1 MNFVIETGGTN
12 VVGIIVAFPKP
23 EDSRAIRSLLSRNG
37 FNVVAN
43 CTTGASAINRADDI
57 GEGIIITGYK
67 LPDMLYSDIV
77 DNVGSSFEVIL
88 LASKNRLMEDNT
100 GVATLEMPLKVRDLI
115 NSVEMMENQILSKRH
130 KTKRKPGTRSPE
142 DQAII
147 NQAKEALI
155 TIQNLTEEQ
164 AHRYLQKNAMDS
176 GCTMVEVAKMVSVM
190 LYRD

>member
-23 EDSRAIRSLLSRNG
+23 EDSRAIRSVLSRNG

-77 DNVGSSFEVIL
+77 DNVGDNFEVIL
-88 LASKNRLMEDNT
+88 LASKSRLMEDNT

-147 NQAKEALI
+147 NQAKEALM
-155 TIQNLTEEQ
+155 TVQNLTEEQ

>member
-77 DNVGSSFEVIL
+77 DNVGDNFEVIL
-88 LASKNRLMEDNT
+88 LASKSRLMEDNT

-115 NSVEMMENQILSKRH
+115 NSVEMMENQILAKRH
-130 KTKRKPGTRSPE
+130 KKKSKPGARSPK

-147 NQAKEALI
+147 NQAKEALM
-155 TIQNLTEEQ
+155 TVQNLTEEQ

>member
-77 DNVGSSFEVIL
+77 DNVGDNFEVIL
-88 LASKNRLMEDNT
+88 LASKSRLMEDNT

-115 NSVEMMENQILSKRH
+115 NSVEMMENQILAKRH
-130 KTKRKPGTRSPE
+130 KKKAKPGARSPK

-147 NQAKEALI
+147 NQAKEALM
-155 TIQNLTEEQ
+155 TVQNLTEEQ

>member
-77 DNVGSSFEVIL
+77 DNVGDNFEVIL
-88 LASKNRLMEDNT
+88 LASKSRLMEDNT

-147 NQAKEALI
+147 NQAKEALM
-155 TIQNLTEEQ
+155 TVQNLTEEQ

-176 GCTMVEVAKMVSVM
+176 GCTRVEVAKMVSVM

>member
-77 DNVGSSFEVIL
+77 DNVGDNFEVIL
-88 LASKNRLMEDNT
+88 LASKSRLMEDNT

-115 NSVEMMENQILSKRH
+115 NSVEMMENQILAKRY
-130 KTKRKPGTRSPE
+130 KKKGKPGARSPK

-147 NQAKEALI
+147 NQAKEALM
-155 TIQNLTEEQ
+155 TVQNLTEEQ

>member
-77 DNVGSSFEVIL
+77 DNVGDNFEVIL
-88 LASKNRLMEDNT
+88 LASKSRLMEDNT

-147 NQAKEALI
+147 NQAKEALM
-155 TIQNLTEEQ
+155 TVQNLTEEQ

>member
-37 FNVVAN
+37 FKVVAN

-130 KTKRKPGTRSPE
+130 KTKHKPGTRSPE

-147 NQAKEALI
+147 NQAKEALM
-155 TIQNLTEEQ
+155 TVQNLTEEQ

>member
-77 DNVGSSFEVIL
+77 DNVGDNFEVIL
-88 LASKNRLMEDNT
+88 LASKSRLMEDNT

-115 NSVEMMENQILSKRH
+115 NSVEMMENQILAKRH
-130 KTKRKPGTRSPE
+130 KKIGKPGARSPK

-155 TIQNLTEEQ
+155 TVQNLTEEQ

-176 GCTMVEVAKMVSVM
+176 GCTMVGVAKMVSVM

>member
-1 MNFVIETGGTN
+1 MN

-43 CTTGASAINRADDI
+43 CTTGASALNRADDI

-147 NQAKEALI
+147 NQAKEALM
-155 TIQNLTEEQ
+155 TVQNLTEEQ

>member
-77 DNVGSSFEVIL
+77 DNVGDNFEVIL
-88 LASKNRLMEDNT
+88 LASKSRLMEDNT

-115 NSVEMMENQILSKRH
+115 NSVEMMENQILAKRH
-130 KTKRKPGTRSPE
+130 KKKGKPGARSPK

-147 NQAKEALI
+147 NQAKEALM
-155 TIQNLTEEQ
+155 TVQNLTEEQ

>member
-77 DNVGSSFEVIL
+77 DNVGDNFEVIL
-88 LASKNRLMEDNT
+88 LASKSRLMEDNT

-115 NSVEMMENQILSKRH
+115 NSVEMMENQILAKRH
-130 KTKRKPGTRSPE
+130 KKKGKPGARSPK

-147 NQAKEALI
+147 NQAKEVLM
-155 TIQNLTEEQ
+155 TVQNLTEEQ

>member
-77 DNVGSSFEVIL
+77 DNVGDNFEVIL
-88 LASKNRLMEDNT
+88 LASKSRLMEDNT

-115 NSVEMMENQILSKRH
+115 NSVEMIENQILAKRH
-130 KTKRKPGTRSPE
+130 KKKGKPGARSPK

-147 NQAKEALI
+147 NQAKEALM
-155 TIQNLTEEQ
+155 TVQNLTEEQ

>member
-1 MNFVIETGGTN
+1 MDFVKETGGMN

-130 KTKRKPGTRSPE
+130 KIKRKPGARSPE

-147 NQAKEALI
+147 NQAKEALM
-155 TIQNLTEEQ
+155 TVQNLTEEQ

>member
-147 NQAKEALI
+147 NQAKEALM
-155 TIQNLTEEQ
+155 TVQNLTEEQ

>member
-77 DNVGSSFEVIL
+77 DNVGDNFEVIL
-88 LASKNRLMEDNT
+88 LASKSRLMEDNT

-115 NSVEMMENQILSKRH
+115 NSVEMMENQILAKRH
-130 KTKRKPGTRSPE
+130 KKKGKPGARSPK

-147 NQAKEALI
+147 NQAKEALM
-155 TIQNLTEEQ
+155 TVQNLTEEQ

-176 GCTMVEVAKMVSVM
+176 GCTMVEVANMVSVM

>member
-67 LPDMLYSDIV
+67 LPDMLYS
-77 DNVGSSFEVIL
+77 EVIL
-88 LASKNRLMEDNT
+88 LASKSRLMEDNT

-115 NSVEMMENQILSKRH
+115 NSVEMMENQILAKRH
-130 KTKRKPGTRSPE
+130 KKKGKPGARSPK

-147 NQAKEALI
+147 NQAKEALM
-155 TIQNLTEEQ
+155 TVQNLTEEQ

>member
-1 MNFVIETGGTN
+1 M
-12 VVGIIVAFPKP
+12 VGIIVVFPKP

-57 GEGIIITGYK
+57 GEGIIVSGYR

-77 DNVGSSFEVIL
+77 SSVSDSFEVIV
-88 LASKNRLMEDNT
+88 LASKNRLREGCS
-100 GVATLEMPLKVRDLI
+100 GVATLEMPLKARDLI
-115 NSVEMMENQILSKRH
+115 NSVEMMENHILAKRY
-130 KTKRKPGTRSPE
+130 KKKRKPGARSPE
-142 DQAII
+142 DQAVI
-147 NQAKEALI
+147 NQAKEALMAV
-155 TIQNLTEEQ
+155 QHLTEEQ

>member
-43 CTTGASAINRADDI
+43 CTTGASVINRADDI

-77 DNVGSSFEVIL
+77 DNVGDNFEVIL
-88 LASKNRLMEDNT
+88 LASKSRLMEDNT

-115 NSVEMMENQILSKRH
+115 NSVEMMENQILAKRH
-130 KTKRKPGTRSPE
+130 KKKGKPGARSPK

-147 NQAKEALI
+147 NQAKEALM
-155 TIQNLTEEQ
+155 TVQNLTEEQ

>member
-1 MNFVIETGGTN
+1 VNFVIETGGTN

-77 DNVGSSFEVIL
+77 DNVGDNFEVIL
-88 LASKNRLMEDNT
+88 LASKSRLMEDNT

-115 NSVEMMENQILSKRH
+115 NSVEMMENQILAKRH
-130 KTKRKPGTRSPE
+130 KKKGKPGARSPK

-147 NQAKEALI
+147 NQAKEALM
-155 TIQNLTEEQ
+155 TVQNLTEEQ

>member
-100 GVATLEMPLKVRDLI
+100 GVATLEMPLKIRDLI

-130 KTKRKPGTRSPE
+130 KTKHKPGTRSPE

-147 NQAKEALI
+147 NQAKEALM
-155 TIQNLTEEQ
+155 TVQNLTEEQ

>member
-100 GVATLEMPLKVRDLI
+100 GVATLEMPLKVRDLV

-147 NQAKEALI
+147 NQAKEALM
-155 TIQNLTEEQ
+155 TVQNLTEEQ

>member
-77 DNVGSSFEVIL
+77 DNVGDNFEVIL
-88 LASKNRLMEDNT
+88 LASKSRLMEDNT

-115 NSVEMMENQILSKRH
+115 NSVEMMENQILAKRH
-130 KTKRKPGTRSPE
+130 KKKGKPGARSPK
-142 DQAII
+142 DQTII
-147 NQAKEALI
+147 NQAKEALM
-155 TIQNLTEEQ
+155 TVQNLTEEQ

>member
-1 MNFVIETGGTN
+1 M
-12 VVGIIVAFPKP
+12 VGIIVAFPKP

-67 LPDMLYSDIV
+67 LPDMLYSDVV
-77 DNVGSSFEVIL
+77 DNVGDNFEVIL
-88 LASKNRLMEDNT
+88 LASKSRLMEDNT

-115 NSVEMMENQILSKRH
+115 NSVEMMENQILAKRH
-130 KTKRKPGTRSPE
+130 KKKGKPGARSPK

-147 NQAKEALI
+147 NQAKEALM
-155 TIQNLTEEQ
+155 TVQNLTEEQ

>member
-1 MNFVIETGGTN
+1 MN

-23 EDSRAIRSLLSRNG
+23 EDSRASEVCYPENG

-100 GVATLEMPLKVRDLI
+100 GVATLEMPLKVRD
-115 NSVEMMENQILSKRH
+115 
-130 KTKRKPGTRSPE
+130 
-142 DQAII
+142 
-147 NQAKEALI
+147 
-155 TIQNLTEEQ
+155 
-164 AHRYLQKNAMDS
+164 
-176 GCTMVEVAKMVSVM
+176 
-190 LYRD
+190 

>member
-77 DNVGSSFEVIL
+77 DNVGDNFEVIL
-88 LASKNRLMEDNT
+88 LASKSRLMEDNT

-115 NSVEMMENQILSKRH
+115 NSVEMMENQILAKRH
-130 KTKRKPGTRSPE
+130 KKKGKPGARSPK

-147 NQAKEALI
+147 NQAKEALM
-155 TIQNLTEEQ
+155 TVQNLTEEQ
-164 AHRYLQKNAMDS
+164 VHRYLQKNAMDS

>member
-1 MNFVIETGGTN
+1 
-12 VVGIIVAFPKP
+12 
-23 EDSRAIRSLLSRNG
+23 
-37 FNVVAN
+37 
-43 CTTGASAINRADDI
+43 
-57 GEGIIITGYK
+57 
-67 LPDMLYSDIV
+67 
-77 DNVGSSFEVIL
+77 
-88 LASKNRLMEDNT
+88 MEDNT

-147 NQAKEALI
+147 NQAKEALM
-155 TIQNLTEEQ
+155 TVQNLTEEQ

>member
-130 KTKRKPGTRSPE
+130 KTKHKPGTRSPE

-147 NQAKEALI
+147 NQAKEALM
-155 TIQNLTEEQ
+155 TVQNLTEEQ

>member
-43 CTTGASAINRADDI
+43 CTTGASAIYRADDI

-77 DNVGSSFEVIL
+77 DNVGDNFEVIL
-88 LASKNRLMEDNT
+88 LASKSRLMEDNT

-115 NSVEMMENQILSKRH
+115 NSVEMMENQILAKRH
-130 KTKRKPGTRSPE
+130 KKKGKPGARSPK

-147 NQAKEALI
+147 NQAKEALM
-155 TIQNLTEEQ
+155 TVQNLTEEQ

>member
-77 DNVGSSFEVIL
+77 DNVGDNFEVIL
-88 LASKNRLMEDNT
+88 LASKSRLMEDNT

-115 NSVEMMENQILSKRH
+115 NSVEMMENQILAKRH
-130 KTKRKPGTRSPE
+130 KKKGKPGARSPK

>member
-1 MNFVIETGGTN
+1 MN

-130 KTKRKPGTRSPE
+130 KTKRKPGARSPE

-147 NQAKEALI
+147 NQAKEALM
-155 TIQNLTEEQ
+155 TVQNLTEEQ

>member
-77 DNVGSSFEVIL
+77 DNVGDNFEVIL
-88 LASKNRLMEDNT
+88 LASKSRLMEDNT
-100 GVATLEMPLKVRDLI
+100 GVATLEMPLKVRNLI
-115 NSVEMMENQILSKRH
+115 NSVEMMENQILAKRH
-130 KTKRKPGTRSPE
+130 KKKGKPGARSPK

-147 NQAKEALI
+147 NQAKEALM
-155 TIQNLTEEQ
+155 TVQNLTEEQ